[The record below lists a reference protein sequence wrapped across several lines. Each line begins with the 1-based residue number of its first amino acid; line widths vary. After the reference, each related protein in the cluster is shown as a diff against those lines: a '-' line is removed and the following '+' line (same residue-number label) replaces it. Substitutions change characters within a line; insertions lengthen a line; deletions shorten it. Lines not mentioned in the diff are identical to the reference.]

1 MTMNTAMA
9 TVTRAAEGQ
18 TCRCLDTDFTFKVTA
33 AETGGAYSLMEIV
46 SGPQLGV
53 PPHMNEQDETHMV
66 AEGTYGFVLGDQ
78 QLVLGPGDL
87 VYVPRGV
94 AHGFQNI
101 GDTMG
106 RIIFIASPG
115 GPGEEF
121 VIELAEAMAGKGI
134 ADVADPAVLQ
144 RIIEVGAR
152 HGVTMA
158 PPPGQ

>member
-9 TVTRAAEGQ
+9 TVRRAAEGQ

-33 AETGGAYSLMEIV
+33 EETGGAYSLMEIV

-78 QLVLGPGDL
+78 QLVLNAGDL

-101 GDTMG
+101 GEGMG

-115 GPGEEF
+115 APGEGF
-121 VIELAEAMAGKGI
+121 VRELAVALAGKGI
-134 ADVADPAVLQ
+134 ADTADPAVLGK
-144 RIIEVGAR
+144 IVEIGAKY
-152 HGVTMA
+152 GVTMA
-158 PPPGQ
+158 PPSA